1 MFSLLN
7 LVFERKLF
15 SEWLLLFNFM
25 QNIRN
30 YHRSISKIY
39 ICLHNYSHI
48 IYVFI
53 ALDKTNNVMS
63 GLPRFTG
70 SLRAFSGVKNTNQ
83 EDPYV
88 QRQLNEE
95 LKWRKNQKSSSN
107 WSWGDIEK
115 LVSKSNDP
123 IKVFIKYETN

>member
-1 MFSLLN
+1 
-7 LVFERKLF
+7 
-15 SEWLLLFNFM
+15 
-25 QNIRN
+25 
-30 YHRSISKIY
+30 
-39 ICLHNYSHI
+39 
-48 IYVFI
+48 
-53 ALDKTNNVMS
+53 MS

-95 LKWRKNQKSSSN
+95 LRWRKNQKSFSN

-115 LVSKSNDP
+115 LINKSKDP
-123 IKVFIKYETN
+123 IKVLIKKTLKYFSYDQSFL

>member
-1 MFSLLN
+1 
-7 LVFERKLF
+7 
-15 SEWLLLFNFM
+15 
-25 QNIRN
+25 
-30 YHRSISKIY
+30 
-39 ICLHNYSHI
+39 
-48 IYVFI
+48 
-53 ALDKTNNVMS
+53 MS

-115 LVSKSNDP
+115 FVTKSKDP
-123 IKVFIKYETN
+123 IKVLHKYKTL